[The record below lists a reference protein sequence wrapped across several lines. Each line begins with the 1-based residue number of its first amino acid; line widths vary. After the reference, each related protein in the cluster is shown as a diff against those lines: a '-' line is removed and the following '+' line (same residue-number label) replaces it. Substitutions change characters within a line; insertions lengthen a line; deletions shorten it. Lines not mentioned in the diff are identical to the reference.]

1 MRWLGLINVKPNT
14 LKDYRY
20 SVRRFIVPFFGDI
33 DIRKLRYSDIVEFQK
48 SINRCE
54 KGKYNVLSC
63 LKTMMRWAWRNEDIA
78 KVPPFPRVTQG
89 QLPPVA
95 YISFEQQEKALQAIV
110 ARHRPIFQ
118 IGMEF
123 GLRIGEMRA
132 LQWDCITEDKIIIK
146 RAFAENQLMETTK
159 TGQIRESMIT
169 PYVREVI
176 TSLSMTS
183 STFVFVREDGKPY
196 TDKNLNAI
204 WKAACLEAEIEPIK
218 LYNAVRHSL
227 GCQMLDMGIE
237 FDIVQNQLGHTD
249 PRMTRRYATRSQV
262 KMMEALIKRRAT
274 VVPFREVKNG
284 QD

>member
-1 MRWLGLINVKPNT
+1 
-14 LKDYRY
+14 
-20 SVRRFIVPFFGDI
+20 
-33 DIRKLRYSDIVEFQK
+33 
-48 SINRCE
+48 
-54 KGKYNVLSC
+54 
-63 LKTMMRWAWRNEDIA
+63 
-78 KVPPFPRVTQG
+78 
-89 QLPPVA
+89 
-95 YISFEQQEKALQAIV
+95 
-110 ARHRPIFQ
+110 
-118 IGMEF
+118 MEF